1 MLNSD
6 WSMNER
12 FLVKIFLEC
21 CPIIK
26 YVCTFNKD
34 TLENNLILGY
44 PKLQE
49 QGGTTGVCKTR
60 VPGK

>member
-1 MLNSD
+1 
-6 WSMNER
+6 MNES
-12 FLVKIFLEC
+12 FLVKIILEC

-34 TLENNLILGY
+34 TLENNFILGY